1 MPTEPWPSG
10 IGKYHHILTF
20 LKKWKFLRQQI
31 CSSSKYAPDVIFPN
45 QMSPTHIC
53 PLNKHIILC
62 KSIVFVCT
70 YVLLNYWRRLVVID
84 VLRVLEGIQRI
95 STLTKTI
102 RKVVW
107 YVMLKTLILNI
118 PHIYTMTKTIRKVD
132 DKLKT
137 TILNW
142 ISTIF
147 KFWNSRFDLILAFV
161 YQQPMPV

>member
-1 MPTEPWPSG
+1 M
-10 IGKYHHILTF
+10 
-20 LKKWKFLRQQI
+20 RQQI

-84 VLRVLEGIQRI
+84 ILRVLEGIPHI
-95 STLTKTI
+95 STSTKTI
-102 RKVVW
+102 SKVEW
-107 YVMLKTLILNI
+107 YFMLKTLILNI

-132 DKLKT
+132 DMLKT

-161 YQQPMPV
+161 YQQPMLD

>member
-1 MPTEPWPSG
+1 M
-10 IGKYHHILTF
+10 
-20 LKKWKFLRQQI
+20 RQQI

-45 QMSPTHIC
+45 QMCPTHIC
-53 PLNKHIILC
+53 LLNKHIILC
-62 KSIVFVCT
+62 KSIVFVCI

-84 VLRVLEGIQRI
+84 ILRVLEGIRRI
-95 STLTKTI
+95 STSTKTI
-102 RKVVW
+102 SKVGW
-107 YVMLKTLILNI
+107 YVTLKTLILNI

-132 DKLKT
+132 DMLKTLILNIPHIYTLTKTIREVDDMLKT

-147 KFWNSRFDLILAFV
+147 KFWNSRFDLILAFF